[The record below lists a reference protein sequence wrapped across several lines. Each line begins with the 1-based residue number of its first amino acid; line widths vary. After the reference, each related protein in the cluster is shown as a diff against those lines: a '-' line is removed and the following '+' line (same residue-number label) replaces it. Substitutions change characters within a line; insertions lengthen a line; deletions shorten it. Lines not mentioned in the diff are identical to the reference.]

1 MSSHPAEDTSNPYW
15 CDDATMAKRIEFLK
29 KKMSLQKDAQFIAMF
44 VAKSNNDKCVIYKWE
59 DDLCVLKPYWLIFD
73 DPSIPEGERSE
84 LNAIEKM
91 LYGAN
96 LTVRENGS
104 WEITLSA
111 EAVSDRIMNLTLND
125 TNEPTLTG
133 VVQGSL
139 ATLEYCFVTMKKGL
153 IPDVEKVHILGRD
166 VQSKKVVEEIIQ
178 NS

>member
-1 MSSHPAEDTSNPYW
+1 M
-15 CDDATMAKRIEFLK
+15 
-29 KKMSLQKDAQFIAMF
+29 
-44 VAKSNNDKCVIYKWE
+44 IYKWE
-59 DDLCVLKPYWLIFD
+59 DDLSVLKPYWLIFD

-91 LYGAN
+91 LYGSN

-153 IPDVEKVHILGRD
+153 IPDVEKVHIFGRD

>member
-1 MSSHPAEDTSNPYW
+1 MI
-15 CDDATMAKRIEFLK
+15 KRIEFLK
-29 KKMSLQKDAQFIAMF
+29 SKMSIQKDAQFIAMF

-59 DDLCVLKPYWLIFD
+59 DDISILKPYWLIFD

-91 LYGAN
+91 LYGSN
-96 LTVRENGS
+96 LTVRDNGS

-125 TNEPTLTG
+125 ANEPCLTG
-133 VVQGSL
+133 VLQGNL
-139 ATLEYCFVTMKKGL
+139 ATLEYCFVIMKKGL
-153 IPDVEKVHILGRD
+153 IPDVEKVHIFGRD
-166 VQSKKVVEEIIQ
+166 VITKNLVEEIIL